1 MENKIRRPFHRNVIE
16 DLKEFK
22 QNIEEDHVESLK
34 KAATE
39 WKHKNPIDEKSFLDY
54 YKTSAIYLDAS
65 ANYNKSPKKL
75 RLIAKIEKVIKSLK
89 GVNSIL
95 DYGCGPGSDA
105 LELCSQG
112 YWMIAMDLGSE
123 MFNFLLYRT
132 KKYKMMNFAA
142 LEIDEVKPL
151 PYSDLILSLDVL
163 EHAFNP
169 YKPLDKFFQTGAKYL
184 LLTTAFKVH
193 NDRDAEIPHHT
204 DYAVAKIEKY
214 IQEHGYK
221 KIKLNLAFPP
231 RLFVREDLLDSYL
244 LETAKSLVKAEL

>member
-1 MENKIRRPFHRNVIE
+1 MIKYDV
-16 DLKEFK
+16 
-22 QNIEEDHVESLK
+22 
-34 KAATE
+34 
-39 WKHKNPIDEKSFLDY
+39 DY
-54 YKTSAIYLDAS
+54 YYNLLRIHTDSARNICDIRWKFLS
-65 ANYNKSPKKL
+65 
-75 RLIAKIEKVIKSLK
+75 LITDRSEYKFGSSIK
-89 GVNSIL
+89 IL